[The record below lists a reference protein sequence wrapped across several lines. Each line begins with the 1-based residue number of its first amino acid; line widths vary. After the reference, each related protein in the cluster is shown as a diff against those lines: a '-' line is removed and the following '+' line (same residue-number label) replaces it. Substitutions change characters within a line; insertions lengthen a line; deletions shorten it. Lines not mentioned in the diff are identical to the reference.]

1 MKKKKR
7 NNWPLIVTILA
18 FTISLLFSFMSES
31 IMPKVGIIVGI
42 MILILFIFIGI
53 IFDMIGVA
61 VTSSNEEPLHA
72 MSSKK
77 IKGAKK
83 AVSFKKNADKVS
95 SFCNDVIGDICG
107 IISGSAGVSVARG
120 LASTFGD
127 AKWKFEAGAAHRD
140 ERDLPGVPQQRGDEK
155 GIDGLGEGR
164 GMKIEDIKNVA
175 VFFNLSG
182 KTVALRMDA
191 EQKRIVALLA
201 LNTTDARAELIE
213 VPHMTLPADPAM
225 QEAAQ

>member
-31 IMPKVGIIVGI
+31 VMPKVGIIVGI

-77 IKGAKK
+77 IKGAKIATK
-83 AVSFKKNADKVS
+83 LIRNNVRVA
-95 SFCNDVIGDICG
+95 SFCNDIIGDICG
-107 IISGSAGVSVARG
+107 IVSG
-120 LASTFGD
+120 
-127 AKWKFEAGAAHRD
+127 
-140 ERDLPGVPQQRGDEK
+140 
-155 GIDGLGEGR
+155 GLGAVLAIS
-164 GMKIEDIKNVA
+164 MSNYIDITIATIITSAIISALTVTGKA
-175 VFFNLSG
+175 IF
-182 KTVALRMDA
+182 KTVAVKKADNILFMA
-191 EQKRIVALLA
+191 SKLLSIF
-201 LNTTDARAELIE
+201 NK
-213 VPHMTLPADPAM
+213 
-225 QEAAQ
+225 

>member
-1 MKKKKR
+1 MKNKKR
-7 NNWPLIVTILA
+7 NTWPIIVTILA
-18 FTISLLFSFMSES
+18 FFISLLFSFISES
-31 IMPKVGIIVGI
+31 IMPSVPILIGII
-42 MILILFIFIGI
+42 ILITFILIGI

-120 LASTFGD
+120 LASTFNLNIFYTGLIVTALIAALTIGSKAFCKRIAID
-127 AKWKFEAGAAHRD
+127 NNHKIVYMTAKVISKFE
-140 ERDLPGVPQQRGDEK
+140 K
-155 GIDGLGEGR
+155 
-164 GMKIEDIKNVA
+164 KK
-175 VFFNLSG
+175 
-182 KTVALRMDA
+182 K
-191 EQKRIVALLA
+191 
-201 LNTTDARAELIE
+201 
-213 VPHMTLPADPAM
+213 
-225 QEAAQ
+225 

>member
-1 MKKKKR
+1 MTKKKKK

-18 FTISLLFSFMSES
+18 FFISLLFSFISES
-31 IMPKVGIIVGI
+31 IMPKVGIIIGI
-42 MILILFIFIGI
+42 IILILFILIGI

-107 IISGSAGVSVARG
+107 IISGSAGVTIAIG
-120 LASTFGD
+120 LSN
-127 AKWKFEAGAAHRD
+127 R
-140 ERDLPGVPQQRGDEK
+140 
-155 GIDGLGEGR
+155 
-164 GMKIEDIKNVA
+164 
-175 VFFNLSG
+175 FNLNLFLTSLIVTALIAAFTIGG
-182 KTVALRMDA
+182 KAFC
-191 EQKRIVALLA
+191 KKIALL
-201 LNTTDARAELIE
+201 NSHKI
-213 VPHMTLPADPAM
+213 VYMTAKIISKL
-225 QEAAQ
+225 EKKKK

>member
-31 IMPKVGIIVGI
+31 VMPKVGIIVGI

-107 IISGSAGVSVARG
+107 IISGSAGVSVAKG
-120 LASTFGD
+120 LASTFNLNIFYTGLIVT
-127 AKWKFEAGAAHRD
+127 ALIAA
-140 ERDLPGVPQQRGDEK
+140 LT
-155 GIDGLGEGR
+155 I
-164 GMKIEDIKNVA
+164 
-175 VFFNLSG
+175 
-182 KTVALRMDA
+182 
-191 EQKRIVALLA
+191 
-201 LNTTDARAELIE
+201 
-213 VPHMTLPADPAM
+213 
-225 QEAAQ
+225 

>member
-31 IMPKVGIIVGI
+31 VMPKVGIIVGI

-120 LASTFGD
+120 LASTFNLNIFYTGLIVTALIAALTIGGKAFCKRIAIYNNHKIVYMT
-127 AKWKFEAGAAHRD
+127 AKVISKFE
-140 ERDLPGVPQQRGDEK
+140 K
-155 GIDGLGEGR
+155 
-164 GMKIEDIKNVA
+164 KK
-175 VFFNLSG
+175 
-182 KTVALRMDA
+182 K
-191 EQKRIVALLA
+191 
-201 LNTTDARAELIE
+201 
-213 VPHMTLPADPAM
+213 
-225 QEAAQ
+225 

>member
-31 IMPKVGIIVGI
+31 VMPKVGIIVGI

-120 LASTFGD
+120 LASTFNLNIFYTGLIVTALIFSLTFGGKAFCKRIAID
-127 AKWKFEAGAAHRD
+127 NNHKIVYMTAKVISKFE
-140 ERDLPGVPQQRGDEK
+140 K
-155 GIDGLGEGR
+155 
-164 GMKIEDIKNVA
+164 KK
-175 VFFNLSG
+175 
-182 KTVALRMDA
+182 K
-191 EQKRIVALLA
+191 
-201 LNTTDARAELIE
+201 
-213 VPHMTLPADPAM
+213 
-225 QEAAQ
+225 

>member
-31 IMPKVGIIVGI
+31 VMPKVGIIVGI

-95 SFCNDVIGDICG
+95 SFCNDVVGDICG
-107 IISGSAGVSVARG
+107 IISGSTGAVIASKISSNG
-120 LASTFGD
+120 LNSLVVTIITMGIISALTIGGKAMEKSIAINKSNKILYTF
-127 AKWKFEAGAAHRD
+127 AKVLSIF
-140 ERDLPGVPQQRGDEK
+140 K
-155 GIDGLGEGR
+155 GRHYE
-164 GMKIEDIKNVA
+164 
-175 VFFNLSG
+175 
-182 KTVALRMDA
+182 
-191 EQKRIVALLA
+191 
-201 LNTTDARAELIE
+201 
-213 VPHMTLPADPAM
+213 
-225 QEAAQ
+225 

>member
-1 MKKKKR
+1 MTKKKKK

-18 FTISLLFSFMSES
+18 FFISLLFSFISES
-31 IMPKVGIIVGI
+31 IMPKVGIIIGI
-42 MILILFIFIGI
+42 IILIIFILIGI

-107 IISGSAGVSVARG
+107 IISGSAGVTVAISLSNR
-120 LASTFGD
+120 
-127 AKWKFEAGAAHRD
+127 
-140 ERDLPGVPQQRGDEK
+140 
-155 GIDGLGEGR
+155 
-164 GMKIEDIKNVA
+164 
-175 VFFNLSG
+175 FNLNLFWTSLIVTALIAALTIGG
-182 KTVALRMDA
+182 KAFC
-191 EQKRIVALLA
+191 KKIALL
-201 LNTTDARAELIE
+201 NSHKI
-213 VPHMTLPADPAM
+213 VYMTAKIISKL
-225 QEAAQ
+225 EKKKK